1 MNLNTYLK
9 PIALYLIWF
18 ILVPS
23 FFAPPYLFMRYPLS
37 IDRPNS
43 DKIALSSI
51 SFTQT
56 MFSTFFV
63 QEEEY
68 DYIITDVLGPGQY
81 EEWRNWIEAPVI
93 DSKRKTLRLK
103 IWLEFEGE
111 TASWFSFQPNPLIL
125 FQGEKGWYVFTL
137 DVPDDVQPG
146 VYEGVIRVFAVH
158 FDETGEIT
166 EPVEKT
172 VFLRI
177 TIDPR
182 DALLKAIDEL
192 EIEVKNSLDVIVNVS
207 AETMALY
214 DDAFDFNWFQELIGL
229 GVTIADILTPTPDDL
244 EKIPVHL
251 QRLHKVLNWLAGV
264 DVALTANSFWGEF
277 RKWSE
282 DSDKP
287 SNFNDKVSFYRD
299 KILNDYDIDFT
310 VEGAGGKIKLEYKR
324 KGLGRLSEEISQKC
338 EDLRD
343 KIRNVPE
350 DKLSLLTANYPK
362 IIEIIERYKNE
373 AFLQSKTEM
382 VAFKKNPEMKRE
394 GTDSLEAWVFGKPDF
409 YELMKNATKEKEKA
423 TRWQWIS
430 IATTAGSTATTLCI
444 VGGFFTGG
452 TTWYISGA
460 IALSGISALT
470 GFSGARH
477 EVTAKEIAVSVTTQ
491 MAITLKNG
499 KNGPKDLMG
508 CFFDCVGLINDL
520 ITGTSVQAYNE
531 AETSNLETSN
541 LYSYTFNPFVA
552 ETSVS
557 GSISLST
564 PNIII
569 SEGEEKGAATGQI
582 MIENTGSKKAQ
593 VTGQITVYIPAGMQ
607 GRLLT
612 IFNYF
617 IPSIHI
623 KPGKTVTLQFPYFGV
638 SSSWWGSSYLVEAIV
653 TLTTEDG
660 QTKIGPVT
668 SSFYVGTRE
677 EISSLMQ
684 NEGNMMR
691 ATVDYSGVRFEKDFV
706 VSSDILSFS
715 LILTSTGGDFDLHL
729 YDSEGNHVGYNYV
742 EERVENQIAGA
753 IYSGKDVS
761 VERITVTGDITGR
774 QYKLKV
780 YGYEKVKDETF
791 SVRFIQ
797 TPKRPPII
805 TVCPNYVRE
814 AIPVGNASQMEVQI
828 QEVGGNQSAT
838 VYLNAEGDI
847 AQWIRFSRTSL
858 RVPPNSL
865 ASVDITVN
873 VPSYAKAGTTYTGT
887 LVVDAG
893 KAGQKMIPIEL
904 TIIKQRKT
912 EAKPLIFET
921 QLLRK
926 FMTEVML
933 STETGKMVTLGLYTI
948 YQPFASPIVSLISTH
963 ETLKE
968 AMRILLFP
976 LIKILDA
983 GLYIYNFLG
992 LRSWSLPD
1000 IPIMVL
1006 LLFVSVLVTI
1016 AYMTPLILLLNVVK
1030 KIDVSERVYEMM
1042 HYVWG
1047 ISVIAMFAAWF
1058 FKFPTLMMIGGTA
1071 LILSTIII
1079 TTLAIVMFIAELRK
1093 PAKN

>member
-9 PIALYLIWF
+9 PIALCLIWF

-37 IDRPNS
+37 IDRRNS
-43 DKIALSSI
+43 NKITFFSI

-56 MFSTFFV
+56 ILSTFFV

-146 VYEGVIRVFAVH
+146 VYEGVIRIFAVH

-166 EPVEKT
+166 EPVETT

-182 DALLKAIDEL
+182 DALLNAIDEL

-282 DSDKP
+282 DPDKP

-299 KILNDYDIDFT
+299 KILNDYDINFT

-324 KGLGRLSEEISQKC
+324 KGLGRLYDEISQKC

-362 IIEIIERYKNE
+362 IIEIIERYKNK

-382 VAFKKNPEMKRE
+382 VAFKKNPEMKLE

-409 YELMKNATKEKEKA
+409 YELMKNATKEKKKA

-430 IATTAGSTATTLCI
+430 IATTVGSTATTLCI

-470 GFSGARH
+470 GFSGAKH

-531 AETSNLETSN
+531 AETSN

-668 SSFYVGTRE
+668 SRFYVGTRE

-684 NEGNMMR
+684 NEGTVIR
-691 ATVDYSGVRFEKDFV
+691 ATADCSGARFEKDFV
-706 VSSDILSFS
+706 ISSDISSFS
-715 LILTSTGGDFDLHL
+715 LILISTGGDFDLHL

-761 VERITVTGDITGR
+761 VERITVTGDIAGR
-774 QYKLKV
+774 RYKLKV

-797 TPKRPPII
+797 TPKRPSII

-828 QEVGGNQSAT
+828 QEVGGSQSAT

-847 AQWIRFSRTSL
+847 AQWIKFSHTSL
-858 RVPPNSL
+858 CVPPNSL
-865 ASVDITVN
+865 ASVNITVN

-893 KAGQKMIPIEL
+893 KAGQKTIPIEL
-904 TIIKQRKT
+904 TIIKRRKT
-912 EAKPLIFET
+912 EAKPLISET

-983 GLYIYNFLG
+983 GLYIYNLLG
-992 LRSWSLPD
+992 LRSWNLPD

-1016 AYMTPLILLLNVVK
+1016 AYMTPLILLLNAVK

-1058 FKFPTLMMIGGTA
+1058 FKFPTLMMIGGTV
-1071 LILSTIII
+1071 LILSTIVI